1 MVFSANGTKR
11 GIQSN
16 LRKGKRADESRRQV
30 VRFYFKLPS
39 IFRGTARV
47 HAQDTSPESAV
58 GITHYHL
65 MKTMAMMMD
74 NASDD
79 DNGMR
84 V

>member
-1 MVFSANGTKR
+1 M
-11 GIQSN
+11 
-16 LRKGKRADESRRQV
+16 
-30 VRFYFKLPS
+30 RFYFKLPS